1 MRRIELIPQTKAAIN
16 QGKVFYHFSAMRRA
30 APRAPSPAREHQI
43 CFFESHFAEMKYGWI
58 SGEAGAENPNLQ
70 FMVGQQS
77 RWKTEW
83 LPGVWHNIAFEIV
96 SRPTFFPPVPLAFF
110 LVSLSFGCRAP
121 ASLCRSSICSK
132 LAEECGPM
140 MVKQYEHVLR
150 VSYECLANRATPRG

>member
-96 SRPTFFPPVPLAFF
+96 SRPIFFPPVPLAFF
-110 LVSLSFGCRAP
+110 LFLSLRRTVAKEREFYLLIGVGKIGLS
-121 ASLCRSSICSK
+121 
-132 LAEECGPM
+132 
-140 MVKQYEHVLR
+140 
-150 VSYECLANRATPRG
+150 CLKIQRCKKIS